1 MRTPTMPRPN
11 EAPERTCIGCMERD
25 SREHLLRIAVSGE
38 MLILDEEGRLPGRG
52 AYLHSN
58 DRCIS
63 RFERGKA
70 REVRSLRRKINADE
84 RRKLVELIHARLDSQ
99 AALE

>member
-1 MRTPTMPRPN
+1 MPKPN
-11 EAPERTCIGCMERD
+11 DRPERTCIGCMERD
-25 SREHLLRIAVSGE
+25 SKDHLLRIAVSAE
-38 MLILDEEGRLPGRG
+38 MLILDEEGRRPGRG
-52 AYLHSN
+52 AYLHYN

-63 RFERGKA
+63 KFEHGKA

-84 RRKLVELIHARLDSQ
+84 RSKLAELIHARLDSK